1 MTFGPANTNAIYLP
15 TTQYFPEEAEKF
27 RAVLTFVYSDIARR
41 LNDKEIGLFDLV
53 EFLNGQQWFT
63 AGNPQIKRQAF
74 RKVFPLPA
82 TAAGVTT
89 NIAHGI
95 TGVNTTTTFTHV
107 YGCAVTA
114 APDNRPIPFA
124 SATLITDQIQVLV
137 TGANI
142 AVTNGATA
150 PNITSGY
157 IILEYLKN

>member
-15 TTQYFPEEAEKF
+15 TTQYFPEDAEKF

-63 AGNPQIKRQAF
+63 TGNPQIKRQAF

-82 TAAGVTT
+82 TGAGVTT

-95 TGVNTTTTFTHV
+95 TGVGTTTTFTHI
-107 YGCAVTA
+107 YGTAVTT

-124 SATLITDQIQVLV
+124 SATLVTDQIQILV
-137 TGANI
+137 NATNI
-142 AVTNGATA
+142 VVTNGATA
-150 PNITSGY
+150 PGITQGV
-157 IILEYLKN
+157 IVVEYLKN